1 MLTQMRAAEAPT
13 GRHALE
19 EAPIRMRLYDA
30 ISTRAIKFSGP
41 ESIIGLHGRQDLWII
56 DLRSTLFRPEILEA
70 IADLFWSRMSA
81 HLPFQICGLETG
93 SVPLIAAI
101 LVRARALGINVSG
114 FVVRKERKSTG
125 LGHNIEGE
133 VAELPVTIVDDIF
146 SSGSSVRKVLAV
158 LDEIGRS
165 ARHVFTVI
173 DYGSYSGRQLLAES
187 GLQLEALFERGQ
199 FGLSL
204 GDHGYNWPIC
214 RGRQILWR
222 FRGPPANPFNVV
234 PRSAPVVCGDRVLYA
249 TDDGHLWCLRT
260 TSGEA
265 LWAFKVQN
273 HGVKNIYSTPL
284 VVGDQ
289 VFFGAYDGNVYA
301 LDLASGREIWRNTA
315 ADWVGSSPVL
325 CAEQDLIVIGMEH
338 ALHKRRGSIA
348 ALRRRTGELV
358 WNLEIGHYVHATAA
372 YAPSLGAVGIGA
384 NDAVFRCLDAATGRV
399 NWTTPLENRVK
410 QGSIFSEELGMFF
423 CATAEGSLYALDC
436 RTGSIRWQYSTENS
450 INASPCLV
458 DNLIAIGSTDKFLHV
473 VHADSGMLFKKR
485 DAWAKIHATP
495 KLFGL
500 KLLVGTTAGRL
511 LAFDRVRYRLT
522 GDYQFHDRITTAV
535 AIDFPNNVV
544 LVPFLDNSLTAA
556 RLRIFA

>member
-1 MLTQMRAAEAPT
+1 MLTQTRTAEAPT
-13 GRHALE
+13 HRYALD
-19 EAPIRMRLYDA
+19 EAPVRARLYDA
-30 ISTRAIKFSGP
+30 ISTRAVKFSGS
-41 ESIIGLHGRQDLWII
+41 ESVVGLGGRQDLWMF
-56 DLRSTLFRPEILEA
+56 DMRSTLFRPDIMEA
-70 IADLFWSRMSA
+70 VADLFWSRMSA
-81 HLPFQICGLETG
+81 HMPFQICGLETG

-101 LVRARALGINVSG
+101 LVRARALGIDVGG

-125 LGHNIEGE
+125 LGRNIEGE
-133 VAELPVTIVDDIF
+133 VADLPVTIIDDIF
-146 SSGSSVRKVLAV
+146 NSGSSVRKVLAV
-158 LDEIGRS
+158 LEEIGRS
-165 ARHVFTVI
+165 ATHVFTVV

-187 GLQLEALFERGQ
+187 GLQLEALFKPGQ
-199 FGLSL
+199 FGLKCADPGWSR
-204 GDHGYNWPIC
+204 PIC

-273 HGVKNIYSTPL
+273 QGIKNIYSTPS

-301 LDLASGREIWRNTA
+301 VDLASGREIWRNTA

-348 ALRRRTGELV
+348 ALRRSTGELV
-358 WNLEIGHYVHATAA
+358 WNLEIGCYVHATGA

-384 NDAVFRCLDAATGRV
+384 NDGVFRCLDAATGRV
-399 NWTTPLENRVK
+399 NWATPLQGRVK

-423 CATAEGSLYALDC
+423 CASAEGSLYGLDC
-436 RTGSIRWQYSTENS
+436 RTGAIRWQYRTENS
-450 INASPCLV
+450 INATPCLV
-458 DNLIAIGSTDKFLHV
+458 DNLVSIGSTDKCLHV
-473 VHADSGMLFKKR
+473 VHADSGTLFKKR
-485 DAWAKIHATP
+485 DAHAKIYATP
-495 KLFGL
+495 RLLGL

-511 LAFDRVRYRLT
+511 LAFDRVRYRLS

-535 AIDFPNNVV
+535 AIDIPNNLV

-556 RLRIFA
+556 RLQIFA